1 MRKKTRN
8 LTQQV
13 KDALLTLP
21 DSILMETIAQWLDLA
36 DEHIQY
42 LEWTDEYRYAMGY
55 RVQSDETNKI
65 YASFD
70 ELHEAEPESPY
81 SSWVV
86 PGVHVLRS
94 LLTELSVEQFY
105 HTVIPL
111 AGDAL
116 HFEEPTEGWGSPPS
130 SVSDGY
136 DFMRSLAVY
145 LQDKVCTVSKDEGI
159 MLSQGD
165 RGKKKKIKQ

>member
-13 KDALLTLP
+13 KDGLLALP

-65 YASFD
+65 YTSFD
-70 ELHEAEPESPY
+70 VLHEAEPECPC

-86 PGVHVLRS
+86 PDAHTLRG
-94 LLTELSVEQFY
+94 LLTDLS
-105 HTVIPL
+105 
-111 AGDAL
+111 
-116 HFEEPTEGWGSPPS
+116 
-130 SVSDGY
+130 
-136 DFMRSLAVY
+136 
-145 LQDKVCTVSKDEGI
+145 
-159 MLSQGD
+159 
-165 RGKKKKIKQ
+165 

>member
-1 MRKKTRN
+1 MKKKTRN

-13 KDALLTLP
+13 KDALLALP

-36 DEHIQY
+36 DKHLQY

-55 RVQSDETNKI
+55 RVQSDETNNI

-70 ELHEAEPESPY
+70 ELHEAEPDCPC

-86 PGVHVLRS
+86 PGAHVVRS
-94 LLTELSVEQFY
+94 LLTDLSVEQFY

-116 HFEEPTEGWGSPPS
+116 RLEEFTAGWGNPPS
-130 SVSDGY
+130 SFSDGY
-136 DFMRSLAVY
+136 DFMRSLTIY
-145 LQDKVCTVSKDEGI
+145 LQDKASTMSKDEGI
-159 MLSQGD
+159 MLSQGG
-165 RGKKKKIKQ
+165 RGKKKKMKQ